1 MNNKYKIWA
10 ISLATMFATGC
21 TGSFEEINT
30 DPDAYSKVP
39 YTNMLADVLRRT
51 ADQYGG
57 DLDIAQWAGY
67 VSEVQYLNNYGGYI
81 PSNNTYGNRWYQTYW
96 GHTQLQDIL
105 DQTEAEPDGNKNMRN
120 VCTVMQNYLILMC
133 TDCFGDIP
141 YSEAFKG
148 APEAGGILK
157 ASYDAQSDIYPKILD
172 NLKAVADSWADGLGS
187 DDLGEGDFLYD
198 GKVEKWQKFC
208 NSLRLR
214 VAMRISGV
222 YSGSQS
228 IVEEILSNPSRYPY
242 ITECDDNAYFWWQ
255 GSGDYFERYYNNFR
269 TRDDDG
275 MAEIFIDHLKKMEDP
290 RLAVVAKPARNDGE
304 YRGFE
309 NGAAAPPKSIHDISR
324 MGVKYREDPAGFS
337 PFYRACENYFIMAE
351 AASKGWNV
359 PMTAADA
366 YEQAVRLSME
376 DNDLDAAAA
385 DAYLAGK
392 GKWDGTLDRL
402 YFEWWVALFKQ
413 NIEAWSLYR
422 RTGYPT
428 YIHTAKAAD
437 GVTPQYPGARS
448 TYKGIHNDVPF
459 RFPYPQNEYLY
470 NEANVT
476 AAAAGIQDYVWGKQM
491 WWDTRTDVN

>member
-1 MNNKYKIWA
+1 MSNKYKIWA
-10 ISLATMFATGC
+10 VSLATMVATGC

-39 YTNMLADVLRRT
+39 YTNMLANVLRRT

-141 YSEAFKG
+141 YSQAFKG

-157 ASYDAQSDIYPKILD
+157 ASYDAQSDIYPQILS
-172 NLKAVADSWADGLGS
+172 NLKSVADSWAEGLGS
-187 DDLGEGDFLYD
+187 DALGEGDFLYKGNVD
-198 GKVEKWQKFC
+198 KWQKFC

-222 YSGSQS
+222 YPASQG
-228 IVEEILSNPSRYPY
+228 IIEEILSNPARYPY
-242 ITECDDNAYFWWQ
+242 ITECEDNAYFWWQ

-275 MAEIFIDHLKKMEDP
+275 MAEIFIDHLKMMEDP
-290 RLAVVAKPARNDGE
+290 RLAVVAKPAKNDGE

-309 NGAAAPPKSIHDISR
+309 NGAAAAPPRHIPYRSQIS
-324 MGVKYREDPAGFS
+324 
-337 PFYRACENYFIMAE
+337 
-351 AASKGWNV
+351 
-359 PMTAADA
+359 
-366 YEQAVRLSME
+366 
-376 DNDLDAAAA
+376 
-385 DAYLAGK
+385 
-392 GKWDGTLDRL
+392 
-402 YFEWWVALFKQ
+402 
-413 NIEAWSLYR
+413 
-422 RTGYPT
+422 
-428 YIHTAKAAD
+428 
-437 GVTPQYPGARS
+437 
-448 TYKGIHNDVPF
+448 
-459 RFPYPQNEYLY
+459 
-470 NEANVT
+470 
-476 AAAAGIQDYVWGKQM
+476 
-491 WWDTRTDVN
+491 